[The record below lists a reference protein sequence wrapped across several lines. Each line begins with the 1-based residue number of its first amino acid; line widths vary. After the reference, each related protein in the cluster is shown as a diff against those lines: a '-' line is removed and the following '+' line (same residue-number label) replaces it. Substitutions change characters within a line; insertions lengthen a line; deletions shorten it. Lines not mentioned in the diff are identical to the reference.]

1 MNRHVVVA
9 NGKVAAWLLLALV
22 IAFFSLNFFQPQALP
37 LFASLLSI
45 TGMVA
50 VSGALLIRPL
60 RRVKQRKGQGN
71 EPAWTSILLLL
82 LCLLLFAAVFIAL
95 GYYGWKTIRPNS
107 VIALLAPS
115 TFALMNALFVTAFVF
130 LPLVASHLQKH
141 DHAQTAAR
149 NADRVQIASLERSL
163 ALSELKTMQAQIE
176 PHFLYNVLA
185 NVQSMVAHAPDA
197 AQSMLEHLI
206 NYLKLALPNMRAADS
221 ALSVELDLA
230 RAYLGIAALRFGD
243 RLQVHIDDQTATE
256 GLVLPPML
264 LLPLVE
270 NAVKHG
276 VEPKPGRVQVTV
288 TAHCE
293 GESLILRVADDGAGF
308 ASDVGTGVG
317 LANVRER
324 LQAMYQERAELIVE
338 PQTINGENR
347 GVMATLRLPKMFA
360 TVNAVNAVSAKL
372 PT

>member
-1 MNRHVVVA
+1 MNEQALKA
-9 NGKVAAWLLLALV
+9 NVRVAAGLLSALAA
-22 IAFFSLNFFQPQALP
+22 AFFVLNRFQPQALP
-37 LFASLLSI
+37 LFVSLLSI
-45 TGMVA
+45 TSLA
-50 VSGALLIRPL
+50 ASLTPLLVRPL
-60 RRVKQRKGQGN
+60 RRATQRNGQGS
-71 EPAWTSILLLL
+71 ETIWTSTLFLLSILS
-82 LCLLLFAAVFIAL
+82 LFAAVFIAL

-107 VIALLAPS
+107 VIALLGSS
-115 TFALMNALFVTAFVF
+115 TFALMNALFLAAFVF
-130 LPLVASHLQKH
+130 LPLVANRLQH
-141 DHAQTAAR
+141 RERAQTAAR
-149 NADRVQIASLERSL
+149 NSDRLQIASLERSL

-185 NVQSMVAHAPDA
+185 NVQAMVAHAPDA

-243 RLQVHIDDQTATE
+243 RLQVHIDDKTVTE

-288 TAHCE
+288 FAYCE
-293 GESLILRVADDGAGF
+293 GDSLFITVADNGAGF

-317 LANVRER
+317 LSNVRER
-324 LQAMYQERAELIVE
+324 LHAMYQARAELIVE
-338 PQTINGENR
+338 PQMINGENG
-347 GVMATLRLPKMFA
+347 GVTATLRLPKMFA
-360 TVNAVNAVSAKL
+360 TVNAATPKS